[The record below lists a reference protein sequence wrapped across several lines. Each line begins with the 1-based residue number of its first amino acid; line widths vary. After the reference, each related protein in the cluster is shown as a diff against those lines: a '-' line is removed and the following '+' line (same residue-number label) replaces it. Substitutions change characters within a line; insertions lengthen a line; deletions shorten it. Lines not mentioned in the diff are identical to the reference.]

1 VKLVLAEPG
10 SKEAGI
16 KVRSLLRGGF
26 SPYTV
31 DLALAEG
38 LNALWKHVRL
48 HGDLE
53 AGDARSAVKDLALI
67 YDGLKVLTAR
77 ELSEEA
83 MDIALNREITAYDSL
98 YIAAARR
105 LKATLY
111 TADRKLYQA
120 SKGVAVAELLKPSAR
135 GGQGP
140 MERDVGRR

>member
-1 VKLVLAEPG
+1 MGEPG
-10 SKEAGI
+10 SKEARTSVTGF
-16 KVRSLLRGGF
+16 LREGF

-31 DLALAEG
+31 DLAMAEG

-53 AGDARSAVKDLALI
+53 EGDTMSAVKDLTVI

-83 MDIALNREITAYDSL
+83 MDLALNKEITVYDSL

-105 LKATLY
+105 VKATLY
-111 TADRKLYQA
+111 TADRRLYDA
-120 SKGVAVAELLKPSAR
+120 SKSVVTAELLEP
-135 GGQGP
+135 
-140 MERDVGRR
+140 RRNEDTEKHR

>member
-1 VKLVLAEPG
+1 MRG
-10 SKEAGI
+10 F
-16 KVRSLLRGGF
+16 LREGF

-31 DLALAEG
+31 DLALAES

-53 AGDARSAVKDLALI
+53 AGDARSAVKDLTVI

-83 MDIALNREITAYDSL
+83 MDLALNQKITVYDSL

-111 TADRKLYQA
+111 TADRKLYDA
-120 SKGVAVAELLKPSAR
+120 SKRVAAAELLEPR
-135 GGQGP
+135 RIEDR
-140 MERDVGRR
+140 ERHR

>member
-10 SKEAGI
+10 SKEARATVTGF
-16 KVRSLLRGGF
+16 LREGF

-31 DLALAEG
+31 DLALAES

-48 HGDLE
+48 HRDLE
-53 AGDARSAVKDLALI
+53 AGDAMSAVKDLTVI

-77 ELSEEA
+77 EISEEA
-83 MDIALNREITAYDSL
+83 MDLALNKEITVYDSL

-111 TADRKLYQA
+111 TADRKLYDA
-120 SKGVAVAELLKPSAR
+120 SKSVVTAELLEP
-135 GGQGP
+135 
-140 MERDVGRR
+140 RRNEDTEKHR